1 MISNTTIKPDR
12 IYHWRGV
19 ILHIVTIHVANKL
32 PIDQG
37 KTIKFPCGF
46 PDLWFLILRYI
57 FNKFWFQQLLANN
70 CFLPSLTKRKW
81 FDSFPSL
88 Q

>member
-1 MISNTTIKPDR
+1 MISSVQRLNR
-12 IYHWRGV
+12 IEFIIGVVDV

-57 FNKFWFQQLLANN
+57 QQVLVLKA
-70 CFLPSLTKRKW
+70 FG
-81 FDSFPSL
+81 